1 MQTHK
6 TYNRLVKWR
15 DEQAKKEDI
24 ADDKRYFVLP
34 NSTLKNISDANPQ
47 TLSELSKVKGIGE
60 KKLKRYGAQI
70 LDLMQNS
77 PQDIGKNPQV
87 SGSLFDDILPPQNDF
102 KKDIP
107 VNPLRSL
114 PPLTIS
120 QLNNQIKQILNNSF
134 KEGVWVCGEIYR
146 YDLDVIKADTRPY
159 RQVYFE
165 LVEQDPQTKERKATI
180 SAMIWGEDR
189 KIISEK
195 MYSVASGIV
204 LKDGLQI
211 KAKCFVD
218 FYPPQGKIQIRITDI
233 EPEYTVGKMALERK
247 LILEKLRKTGLLD
260 KNKKIEIAPVPLNV
274 GFITSVGSAAYN
286 DFIDELKKSGY
297 SFKVFLCDARMQGPE
312 LEGEVRDAIFTLNK
326 YPVDVIAIV
335 RGGGSASDLM
345 GFDKEGVAV
354 AIANSKN
361 PVLTGIGHQID
372 RTIADEV
379 SNQSFKT
386 PTATAQFIV
395 EKVRQFELDS
405 EELFGDILETQKQIL
420 SDEKDRLKNMT
431 GEVKSATIMFV
442 NNLENNIY
450 QLSEKIKWNLK
461 KFFEDGFRKLDE
473 LERLN
478 NSKNPV
484 NILKLGFGL
493 IYGTEGKI
501 IKSVENVAVGSDV
514 KIELHDG
521 KLGGK
526 ITSKQVGL
534 P

>member
-6 TYNRLVKWR
+6 IYNRLVNWR

-24 ADDKRYFVLP
+24 SDDKRYFILP
-34 NSTLKNISDANPQ
+34 NSTLKNISLANPQ

-60 KKLKRYGAQI
+60 KKLKQYGVQI
-70 LDLMQNS
+70 IDLMQNS
-77 PQDIGKNPQV
+77 RQDISKK
-87 SGSLFDDILPPQNDF
+87 SLDSSSLFDDNLHPPQNDSE
-102 KKDIP
+102 KESP
-107 VNPLRSL
+107 MRSL

-180 SAMIWGEDR
+180 SAMIWGDDR
-189 KIISEK
+189 KIIESK
-195 MYSVASGIV
+195 MYSVSAGLR

-247 LILEKLRKTGLLD
+247 LILEKLRKTGLID
-260 KNKKIEIAPVPLNV
+260 KNKRLDIPLVPLNV
-274 GFITSVGSAAYN
+274 GLITSAGSAAYN

-297 SFKVFLCDARMQGPE
+297 SFKVFLCDARMQGTE
-312 LEGEVRDAIFTLNK
+312 LESEVRDAIFTLNK
-326 YPVDVIAIV
+326 YSVDVIAIV

-345 GFDKEGVAV
+345 GFDKQGVAV

-395 EKVRQFELDS
+395 EKVRGFELDI
-405 EELFGDILETQKQIL
+405 EELFGDILKVQKQIL
-420 SDEKDRLKNMT
+420 SDEKDRLKNIT

-442 NNLENNIY
+442 KELENNIS
-450 QLSEKIKWNLK
+450 QTAEKIKWNLK

-493 IYGTEGKI
+493 VYSTAGKI
-501 IKSVENVAVGSDV
+501 IKSVENVVVGSDV
-514 KIELHDG
+514 KIELRDG

-526 ITSKQVGL
+526 IVSKEKN
-534 P
+534 

>member
-1 MQTHK
+1 MGD
-6 TYNRLVKWR
+6 TYKRLINWR
-15 DEQAKKEDI
+15 DEQAKREDI
-24 ADDKRYFVLP
+24 SDDKRYFVLP
-34 NSTLKNISDANPQ
+34 NSTLKNIADANPQ
-47 TLSELSKVKGIGE
+47 TISELSKVKGIGE
-60 KKLKRYGAQI
+60 KKLKQYGTQI
-70 LDLMQNS
+70 IDLMQNNQ
-77 PQDIGKNPQV
+77 QDIIKKSPAFGT
-87 SGSLFDDILPPQNDF
+87 LFDDNLPSPQNE
-102 KKDIP
+102 KELEP
-107 VNPLRSL
+107 AA

-120 QLNNQIKQILNNSF
+120 QLNSRIKQILNNSF

-189 KIISEK
+189 KIIEAK
-195 MYSVASGIV
+195 MYSVSEGLH

-218 FYPPQGKIQIRITDI
+218 FYPPQGKIQIRVTDI

-247 LILEKLRKTGLLD
+247 LILEKLKKTGLID
-260 KNKKIEIAPVPLNV
+260 KNKKLDIPLVPLNV
-274 GFITSVGSAAYN
+274 GLITSVGSAAYN

-297 SFKVFLCDARMQGPE
+297 SFEVLLCDARMQGTE
-312 LEGEVRDAIFTLNK
+312 LESEVRDSIFTLNK

-354 AIANSKN
+354 TIADSKN

-395 EKVRQFELDS
+395 EKVRGFELDI
-405 EELFGDILETQKQIL
+405 EELFVDILKVHKQIL
-420 SDEKDRLKNMT
+420 SDEKERLKNIT
-431 GEVKSATIMFV
+431 GEVKSVTIMFV
-442 NNLENNIY
+442 KQLENNIS
-450 QLSEKIKWNLK
+450 QTAEKIKWNLK

-493 IYGTEGKI
+493 IYATDGKI

-514 KIELHDG
+514 KIELRDG

-526 ITSKQVGL
+526 ITAKQVGH

>member
-1 MQTHK
+1 MSNIYK
-6 TYNRLVKWR
+6 RLINWR

-24 ADDKRYFVLP
+24 SDDKRYFVLP
-34 NSTLKNISDANPQ
+34 NSTLKNIADANPQ
-47 TLSELSKVKGIGE
+47 MLSELSKVKGIGE
-60 KKLKRYGAQI
+60 KKLKQYGNQI
-70 LDLMQNS
+70 IDLMLENQTEKNS
-77 PQDIGKNPQV
+77 LSPGT
-87 SGSLFDDILPPQNDF
+87 LFDIKPVCENAENKPVTNNDR
-102 KKDIP
+102 
-107 VNPLRSL
+107 V
-114 PPLTIS
+114 LTIS
-120 QLNNQIKQILNNSF
+120 QLNNQIKRLLNNSF

-165 LVEQDPQTKERKATI
+165 LVEQDSQTKERKATI

-189 KIISEK
+189 NIIEAK
-195 MYSVASGIV
+195 MYSVAAGLM

-218 FYPPQGKIQIRITDI
+218 FYPPQGKIQIRVTDI

-247 LILEKLRKTGLLD
+247 LILEKLRKTGLID
-260 KNKKIEIAPVPLNV
+260 KNKKIEIPPVPLNV
-274 GFITSVGSAAYN
+274 GLITSAGSAAYN

-297 SFKVFLCDARMQGPE
+297 SFKVFLCDARMQGTE
-312 LEGEVRDAIFTLNK
+312 LEGEVRAAIFTLNK

-335 RGGGSASDLM
+335 RGGGIASDLM

-395 EKVRQFELDS
+395 EKVRGFELDI
-405 EELFGDILETQKQIL
+405 EELFGDILKVQKQIL
-420 SDEKDRLKNMT
+420 SDEKERLKNIT

-442 NNLENNIY
+442 KELENNIS
-450 QLSEKIKWNLK
+450 QTAEKIKWNLK
-461 KFFEDGFRKLDE
+461 KFFEDGFRKLGE

-493 IYGTEGKI
+493 IYASGGRI
-501 IKSVENVAVGSDV
+501 IKSVENVSVGSDV
-514 KIELHDG
+514 KIELRDG

-526 ITSKQVGL
+526 ITAKEKN
-534 P
+534 

>member
-1 MQTHK
+1 MQTNK
-6 TYNRLVKWR
+6 TYNCLVNWR
-15 DEQAKKEDI
+15 DEQAKREDI
-24 ADDKRYFVLP
+24 SDDKRYFVLP
-34 NSTLKNISDANPQ
+34 NSTLKNIADANPQ

-60 KKLKRYGAQI
+60 KKLKQYGVQI
-70 LDLMQNS
+70 IDLMQNS
-77 PQDIGKNPQV
+77 PQDIIKKSPTNGT
-87 SGSLFDDILPPQNDF
+87 LFDDNFHPSQNDEEL
-102 KKDIP
+102 KP
-107 VNPLRSL
+107 PARSLRSL

-120 QLNNQIKQILNNSF
+120 QLNSQIKQILNNSF

-165 LVEQDPQTKERKATI
+165 LVEQDSQTKERKATI

-189 KIISEK
+189 KIIEAK
-195 MYSVASGIV
+195 MYSVSEGLQ

-218 FYPPQGKIQIRITDI
+218 FYPPQGKIQIRVTDI

-247 LILEKLRKTGLLD
+247 LILEKLRKTGLID
-260 KNKKIEIAPVPLNV
+260 KNKKLDIPQVPLNV
-274 GFITSVGSAAYN
+274 GLITSVGSAAYN

-297 SFKVFLCDARMQGPE
+297 SFKVFLCDARMQGTE
-312 LEGEVRDAIFTLNK
+312 LENEVRDAIFTLNK

-395 EKVRQFELDS
+395 EKVRQFELDN
-405 EELFGDILETQKQIL
+405 EELFGDILKVQKQIL
-420 SDEKDRLKNMT
+420 EDAKERLKNMT
-431 GEVKSATIMFV
+431 GEVKSATVMFV
-442 NNLENNIY
+442 KELENNIS
-450 QLSEKIKWNLK
+450 QTAEKIKWNLK

-478 NSKNPV
+478 NSKNPA

-493 IYGTEGKI
+493 VYTTDGKI
-501 IKSVENVAVGSDV
+501 VKSVEKVSVGSDV
-514 KIELHDG
+514 KIELRDG
-521 KLGGK
+521 NLGGK
-526 ITSKQVGL
+526 ITAKEKN
-534 P
+534 